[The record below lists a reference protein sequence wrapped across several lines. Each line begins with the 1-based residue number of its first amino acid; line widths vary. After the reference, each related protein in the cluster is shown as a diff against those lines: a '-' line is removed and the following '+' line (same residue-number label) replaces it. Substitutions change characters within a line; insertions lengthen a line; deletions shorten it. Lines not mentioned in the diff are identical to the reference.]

1 VFTGRLRRFVRDIA
15 VFAVCGLIGFLVV
28 AVPRIVDTDDGRSSD
43 RANPRIGLSDL
54 ADGRDPATP
63 VTRGPSD
70 VEPPGPPAATPVE
83 AVERFLSAEVRA
95 DYATSY
101 GFLSAADRAELG
113 SRSEWEASHGQ
124 LPTPTGLQLG
134 TARSDGTRAEVE
146 AELTFEPALDETRGL
161 VPARADAVW
170 IAISEDGGWR
180 VARSESRLSPQYP
193 DATGAVSSAETW
205 ARARVACRADAEY
218 EGGLVGSS
226 SQVTALC
233 NATGPVTTGAVV
245 SLEPGVGVEP
255 FLAAFGP
262 DVLSWAR
269 VVPVTSP
276 VPISVVLA
284 PVGDR
289 WVVVGALDSVPGGSP

>member
-1 VFTGRLRRFVRDIA
+1 MFSRTVRRLIRDGAIVACCGA
-15 VFAVCGLIGFLVV
+15 VGFA
-28 AVPRIVDTDDGRSSD
+28 AAAAPRLFETAGGSDGG

-54 ADGRDPATP
+54 ADGRDPATG
-63 VTRGPSD
+63 VASGPSD
-70 VEPPGPPAATPVE
+70 VEPPGPAAATPVD

-113 SRSEWEASHGQ
+113 SRSEWEAAHGQ
-124 LPTPTGLQLG
+124 IATPTGLTLG
-134 TARSDGTRAEVE
+134 TTRRDGVRAEVE

-161 VPARADAVW
+161 VPARASAVW
-170 IAISEDGGWR
+170 IAIGEDGGWR

-193 DATGAVSSAETW
+193 DATGAVSSAQVW
-205 ARARVACRADAEY
+205 AQARVACRTDAEY
-218 EGGLVGSS
+218 EGGLVGSNG
-226 SQVTALC
+226 QVTALC
-233 NATGPVTTGAVV
+233 NATGPVTTGGVTN
-245 SLEPGVGVEP
+245 LEPGVGVEP

-276 VPISVVLA
+276 VPVSVVLA

-289 WVVVGALDSVPGGSP
+289 WVVVGALDSVPGSSP